1 MAALCGR
8 KRTKR
13 LSAFAAALLAMG
25 ALVGCAGR
33 FPEPGLLSLPEPRC
47 NLARPSDESWRP
59 GCATRRNL
67 AATAANPEDLYL
79 ARREGA
85 RDAMRRDA
93 VIAGYMQS
101 RASTPAPPPVAIAPA
116 NGSGGTQ

>member
-1 MAALCGR
+1 MHERAM
-8 KRTKR
+8 R
-13 LSAFAAALLAMG
+13 LRGFAAALAAMAALA
-25 ALVGCAGR
+25 GCGDG
-33 FPEPGLLSLPEPRC
+33 FPDRDLLSAAAPLCSPAQQSAET
-47 NLARPSDESWRP
+47 WRP

-67 AATAANPEDLYL
+67 AAIAAYPEDLYI
-79 ARREGA
+79 ARREGP